1 MGEYSVQSFSYS
13 PSTYSPSTEPRLG
26 GRLLLH
32 LFSGSLLA
40 MTFSLAGPGIQHI
53 REALTALPVPRS
65 QDSVLVTSWE
75 PRRAAILNLRHISLL
90 QSFPGWE
97 IRPEFPSILKQRGC
111 LPKNP
116 DELE

>member
-1 MGEYSVQSFSYS
+1 MGEYSVQSFS
-13 PSTYSPSTEPRLG
+13 YSPSTEPRLG

-65 QDSVLVTSWE
+65 QDSVLETSWE